1 VQNPGSDV
9 MKKEYDTFIL
19 TDIAEIYD
27 GREKELILRDL
38 TPGKYKYKQ
47 IRVSAVVSKD
57 VDKFSD
63 ILWIRSGMGVLSPK
77 PMSINIVRK
86 SDTLLSL

>member
-1 VQNPGSDV
+1 

-19 TDIAEIYD
+19 TDISEIYD

-47 IRVSAVVSKD
+47 IRVRALVSND
-57 VDKFSD
+57 VNKYSD
-63 ILWIRSGMGVLSPK
+63 ILWIRSGMGVLSPE
-77 PMSINIVRK
+77 PMSINILKK
-86 SDTLLSL
+86 SDSLLPQ